1 MAEQQLIA
9 ELEAKLNVLIEGE
22 ENGEDNVCEICKI
35 ADRLRELKVEP
46 DIDLSGC
53 EVVEEDR
60 KVYPADLFFDS

>member
-1 MAEQQLIA
+1 MVKQLIA

-22 ENGEDNVCEICKI
+22 ENGEDNVCEICRI
-35 ADRLRELKVEP
+35 ADRLRELKGEP

-53 EVVEEDR
+53 EVEEEDR